1 MSLFPVRPFAG
12 NLAAVLALVGA
23 SLFCGQAI
31 AQNPPGPTAEQQPGN
46 AAPARQSSIE
56 MLTASDEPEVRR
68 RARLRLSL
76 AIGYFEQ
83 GKTTIALDELKQV
96 IVIDPTF
103 AEAFDMRGLIYM
115 RLNDAR
121 LAEESFRKAM
131 SLDPRDAN
139 VLHNYGWFL
148 CQNERYGEAKAMFEA
163 ALSNPLY
170 PERSKTL
177 LAQGIC
183 EGREGKVAQAEQSL
197 LRSYELD
204 AGNPVTGYNIA
215 TLLYRRGEYEKAQ
228 FYIRRLNNSELANA
242 ESFWLGVKVER
253 RLNNEQAMLQLATQM
268 KRRFPQSREAIAFDR
283 GAFDE

>member
-46 AAPARQSSIE
+46 AAPARQSSRE

-148 CQNERYGEAKAMFEA
+148 CQNERYGEAKANGPRPCWRKESA
-163 ALSNPLY
+163 KAGKEKWHRLSKVSCVPMNWM
-170 PERSKTL
+170 PETRSPDTTL
-177 LAQGIC
+177 QPCCIA
-183 EGREGKVAQAEQSL
+183 VASMRR
-197 LRSYELD
+197 RSS
-204 AGNPVTGYNIA
+204 I
-215 TLLYRRGEYEKAQ
+215 
-228 FYIRRLNNSELANA
+228 S
-242 ESFWLGVKVER
+242 GV
-253 RLNNEQAMLQLATQM
+253 
-268 KRRFPQSREAIAFDR
+268 
-283 GAFDE
+283 

>member
-1 MSLFPVRPFAG
+1 MSLFPVRPFGG

-46 AAPARQSSIE
+46 AAPARQSSRE